1 MSSSFWQDLESHMLL
16 GYNASIVNL
25 AELVHMFNLYCRSCR
40 AMTSVNRY
48 RENPSNDLMLFTSGT
63 ATSLCWHGQYSAGR
77 CHQRCYMLASRWLIL
92 CKTPSSCPAS
102 ISFYTPPMYSLDSSP
117 CLPMSPVSLPLVW
130 VLRPALEPHWTKTQ
144 HGFGDE
150 EVQVQHV
157 QWFSFVFMKCKLFCD
172 VFPHWMSSMY
182 CHLLVNYTTKGFH
195 IAVFAVNV
203 NEPYSVSVLDS

>member
-25 AELVHMFNLYCRSCR
+25 AELVQMFNLYCLSCR

-117 CLPMSPVSLPLVW
+117 CLLYDCRLSEFFDQRWNLIGQRHNTASAMKRSKYNMSNGFPLCLWSASCFATFFPIECHPCTAICWSITQQKAFILLYLPW
-130 VLRPALEPHWTKTQ
+130 MWTNRTQ
-144 HGFGDE
+144 F
-150 EVQVQHV
+150 Q
-157 QWFSFVFMKCKLFCD
+157 S
-172 VFPHWMSSMY
+172 
-182 CHLLVNYTTKGFH
+182 
-195 IAVFAVNV
+195 
-203 NEPYSVSVLDS
+203 

>member
-25 AELVHMFNLYCRSCR
+25 AELVQMFNLYCRSCR

-130 VLRPALEPHWTKTQ
+130 VLR
-144 HGFGDE
+144 
-150 EVQVQHV
+150 QHV

-203 NEPYSVSVLDS
+203 NEPYSVSVLES